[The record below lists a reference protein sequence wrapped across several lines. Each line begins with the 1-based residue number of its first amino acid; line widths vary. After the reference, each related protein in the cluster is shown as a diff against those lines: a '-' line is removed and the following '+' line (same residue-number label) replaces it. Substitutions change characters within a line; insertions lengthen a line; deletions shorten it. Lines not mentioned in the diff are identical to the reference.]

1 MALKRGALVILPN
14 LIGETPIKE
23 NLPDA
28 VEKEVASLDGLIA
41 ESETAGRRFL
51 GHFIKERAALVPIS
65 VFSKKTKEEDIDFYL
80 EPIQKGEKWGLVS
93 DAGLPCIAD
102 PGSKLVMRARK
113 VGIKVKAL
121 PGPSSIMLSLQLS
134 GLSGQHFTFHGYLP
148 KEHPS
153 LIKKIKEMEKTM
165 KTTGATQI
173 AIEAPYRNNVL
184 LGLMLDNLSDDTLLS
199 VMWDLTLPSEGG
211 MTESVATWKKLARPQ
226 LDKRPS
232 VFLIGRD

>member
-1 MALKRGALVILPN
+1 MTVKRGALVILPN
-14 LIGETPIKE
+14 LIGEAAVKE

-51 GHFIKERAALVPIS
+51 SHFIKERAAQVPIA
-65 VFSKKTKEEDIDFYL
+65 VFTKKTKDEDIDFYL

-102 PGSKLVMRARK
+102 PGSKLVLRARK
-113 VGIKVKAL
+113 TGIKVKAL

-134 GLSGQHFTFHGYLP
+134 GLSGQNFTFHGYLP
-148 KEHPS
+148 KEHPA
-153 LIKKIKEMEKTM
+153 LIKKIREMDKTM
-165 KTTGATQI
+165 KATGATQI
-173 AIEAPYRNNVL
+173 MIEAPYRNSAL
-184 LGLMLDNLSDDTLLS
+184 LTLLLENLSDDTLLS
-199 VMWDLTLPSEGG
+199 VMWDLTLASEGG
-211 MTESVATWKKLARPQ
+211 MTESVATWKKLAKPQ

-232 VFLIGRD
+232 VFLIGKE